1 MSIVFNH
8 HALRCLAAC
17 GVAVVCLLALSAC
30 EFDQAIDDPDG
41 PDKVTLIDVAPPE
54 QREQGQAVQSVE
66 TITRTDPRDTDAA
79 PVGPERYAIT
89 VTRIV
94 FDRPA
99 PRLTLALNT
108 LGPAD
113 LDSLAA
119 ARWIDNGFGFGQ
131 IERSR
136 LALFL
141 ANMPKS
147 HGTNRVRHSS
157 PINDTPAVLIDR
169 ISGRQRIDFVDPDG
183 KPAPVALTRGKMQM
197 LLRLVA
203 DKPAEAVAD
212 DDTASPGVRLV
223 MVPHHFKPKM
233 TLLPRSPLEKVY
245 DGRVFSELK
254 LDEPAP
260 TDVAWVIWADLPA
273 PPEPESDVVA
283 RPEGLEKLLEPIDVD
298 PDAAPLDPKPEP
310 PAPPAQRERDIF
322 APAEPESVSLAEAM
336 LTGRRGR
343 HAAQMILVIHVDR
356 IDR

>member
-8 HALRCLAAC
+8 HVPRCLAAC
-17 GVAVVCLLALSAC
+17 GFAILYLFTMPAC
-30 EFDQAIDDPDG
+30 EFDQSIDDPDG
-41 PDKVTLIDVAPPE
+41 PDKVTLVDVAPPE
-54 QREQGQAVQSVE
+54 QRNQGQAAAPVT
-66 TITRTDPRDTDAA
+66 TIKQTDPGETADAA

-113 LDSLAA
+113 IDSLAA
-119 ARWIDNGFGFGQ
+119 SRWIDNGFGFGQ

-157 PINDTPAVLIDR
+157 PINDTPAVLIER

-183 KPAPVALTRGKMQM
+183 KPAPIALTRGKMQM
-197 LLRLVA
+197 LVRLVA
-203 DKPAEAVAD
+203 NEPAEAGAD
-212 DDTASPGVRLV
+212 ADNTDPGVRLV

-245 DGRVFSELK
+245 DGRVFTELK
-254 LDEPAP
+254 LNEPAP
-260 TDVAWVIWADLPA
+260 ADVAWVIWADLPEPPA
-273 PPEPESDVVA
+273 PEPDVVA
-283 RPEGLEKLLEPIDVD
+283 RPEGLEQLLEPIDVD
-298 PDAAPLDPKPEP
+298 PDAAPLDPEPEDR
-310 PAPPAQRERDIF
+310 PAQRERDIF

-343 HAAQMILVIHVDR
+343 HNAQMILVIHVDR